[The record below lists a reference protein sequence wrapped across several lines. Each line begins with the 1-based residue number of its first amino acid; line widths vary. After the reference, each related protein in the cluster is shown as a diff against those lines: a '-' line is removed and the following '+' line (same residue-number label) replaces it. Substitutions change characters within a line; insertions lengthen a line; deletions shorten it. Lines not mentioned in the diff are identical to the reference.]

1 MLTTLGGT
9 LVVLIAMLGAAA
21 YLKSGLKEDIQQM
34 GTGLK
39 EDIQQMGT
47 GLKEDIQQMGTDLK
61 EDIQQM
67 GTDLKGEI
75 QQMGASVRRLDDRAC
90 FLTTVIQHHLSVPSD
105 DLPGVPETKPSAPPP
120 SASRGS
126 APDRNPSQ
134 T

>member
-1 MLTTLGGT
+1 MLTTLGSA

-34 GTGLK
+34 GT
-39 EDIQQMGT
+39 
-47 GLKEDIQQMGTDLK
+47 DLK
-61 EDIQQM
+61 ED
-67 GTDLKGEI
+67 I

-105 DLPGVPETKPSAPPP
+105 DIPGVPETKPSAPPP

>member
-1 MLTTLGGT
+1 
-9 LVVLIAMLGAAA
+9 
-21 YLKSGLKEDIQQM
+21 
-34 GTGLK
+34 
-39 EDIQQMGT
+39 
-47 GLKEDIQQMGTDLK
+47 MGTDLK

-67 GTDLKGEI
+67 GTGLKGEI

-90 FLTTVIQHHLSVPSD
+90 FLTTVIQHHLSVPPD
-105 DLPGVPETKPSAPPP
+105 DLPGIPETKPSAPPP